1 MVAQSMVAAP
11 LWAASHALP
20 EGEGFAGERAK
31 QGYMLLLNV
40 AMRPVLLTIG
50 FIISMG
56 MVWALSWMGVNMMSE
71 AFKTMLMGVDT
82 SPMNDSGIFNTIVNS
97 ATGAAIGLQ
106 QIIFGSLAILFIGGA
121 VLIMLIH
128 RAFDLIFEVAD
139 DVMKW
144 IGGGVQQFGGEKEN
158 MSKVQG
164 VVSGQFG
171 RAESRMTRMQK
182 PNSLGNPAPKI
193 PEKEDDKKTPKTSD
207 TDHVSGDS
215 PATVNVG
222 TGKSGTETRPPERG

>member
-1 MVAQSMVAAP
+1 MVAAP

-50 FIISMG
+50 FIIAMG
-56 MVWALSWMGVNMMSE
+56 MVWALAWMGVNMMSV
-71 AFKTMLMGVDT
+71 AFKSMLMGVDK
-82 SPMNDSGIFNTIVNS
+82 SPFDSSGVVE
-97 ATGAAIGLQ
+97 TGANALAGGLMNLQ
-106 QIIFGSLAILFIGGA
+106 QIIFGSLATLFIGGA

-164 VVSGQFG
+164 VVAGQFG

-182 PNSLGNPAPKI
+182 PGSLGGGAPGGPPKKEGGDDEKSTTTKQDPAAL
-193 PEKEDDKKTPKTSD
+193 
-207 TDHVSGDS
+207 VAGD
-215 PATVNVG
+215 A
-222 TGKSGTETRPPERG
+222 PPRQND